1 MSLSNP
7 NAIKRALIS
16 VSDKSGLIDLAK
28 FLIEHDIEILSTG
41 GSAKVL
47 ADANIEV
54 EEVANHTGFPEM
66 LDGRVKTLHPKIHA
80 GLLGR
85 RDNIQDKKTMTQHNI
100 LPIDLVIVNLYPFE
114 ETVASGANYNDCIDN
129 IDIGGPAMIR
139 SAAKNHAS
147 VSIVVE
153 PSDYPRLTKEMIDH
167 NGATTLTFRK
177 EFAAK
182 AYRHTASYDAAIG
195 NWFSNILKIPYPDRL
210 NFSGK
215 LKQELRYGENPHQ
228 TAAFYTNDDNRAGI
242 ATAIQIQGKE
252 LSFNN
257 LNDTDAAFELVA
269 EFKNTACA
277 IIKHAN
283 PCGVAISNTQKSA
296 YLKALACD
304 PESAFGGIVALN
316 QPLDGATAEE
326 IAKLFAEVIIAP
338 EITKEAQKILKKKK
352 NLRVLQAGGL
362 PNISASNITIRT
374 LAGGYLIQ
382 ERDATVTHDEFKIV
396 TKRSP
401 TKEEII
407 DLIFAF
413 TVCKHVKSNAIIYA
427 KDNTTVG
434 IGAGQMSRINS
445 SRIATWKA
453 QDASNKAGEA
463 QSRAIG
469 SVVASDAFFP
479 FADGLIAAAEAG
491 VTAVIQ
497 PGGSVRD
504 DEVIAAADEK
514 GIAMVFTHT
523 RHFRH

>member
-28 FLIEHDIEILSTG
+28 FLTEHGIEILSTG

-147 VSIVVE
+147 VSVVVE

-413 TVCKHVKSNAIIYA
+413 TVCKHVNPMQLFMLKTILPSELAPA
-427 KDNTTVG
+427 K
-434 IGAGQMSRINS
+434 
-445 SRIATWKA
+445 
-453 QDASNKAGEA
+453 
-463 QSRAIG
+463 
-469 SVVASDAFFP
+469 
-479 FADGLIAAAEAG
+479 
-491 VTAVIQ
+491 
-497 PGGSVRD
+497 
-504 DEVIAAADEK
+504 
-514 GIAMVFTHT
+514 
-523 RHFRH
+523 